1 MYSYSCYSIQNRV
14 CKWKGLTNP
23 ACTNQS
29 CQWNS
34 SAKEICPKKIEGKQ
48 LLQHNV
54 GKREKT
60 KLMNQEKSN
69 FDPRPTSEKNI
80 SDSCKLYFLSEVRNI
95 LPKATLN
102 ISAILPQ
109 CKDIHPSLEDIAA
122 DVMENCTNDQIDSFN
137 SKMSFSDSQI
147 HELEKAT
154 RNQSNSKNW
163 WSQRKERITPSRF
176 HEINQKMQMLYE
188 NYLKPVKCR
197 MTPLLLSIVEPKE
210 LKIVKSLKGGKKN
223 EKNTAERFMKTEGKK
238 TY

>member
-1 MYSYSCYSIQNRV
+1 
-14 CKWKGLTNP
+14 
-23 ACTNQS
+23 
-29 CQWNS
+29 
-34 SAKEICPKKIEGKQ
+34 
-48 LLQHNV
+48 
-54 GKREKT
+54 
-60 KLMNQEKSN
+60 MNQEKSN
-69 FDPRPTSEKNI
+69 FDPRPTSEKKI

-102 ISAILPQ
+102 ISVILPQ

-154 RNQSNSKNW
+154 RNQSNSNNW
-163 WSQRKERITPSRF
+163 WSQRKERIPPSRF
-176 HEINQKMQMLYE
+176 HEINQKMQMLYK

-210 LKIVKSLKGGKKN
+210 LQIVKSLKMGKKN
-223 EKNTAERFMKTEGKK
+223 EKNTAESFMKTEGKK

>member
-1 MYSYSCYSIQNRV
+1 M
-14 CKWKGLTNP
+14 
-23 ACTNQS
+23 
-29 CQWNS
+29 
-34 SAKEICPKKIEGKQ
+34 Q

-54 GKREKT
+54 GKREET

-154 RNQSNSKNW
+154 RNQSNSKN
-163 WSQRKERITPSRF
+163 
-176 HEINQKMQMLYE
+176 
-188 NYLKPVKCR
+188 
-197 MTPLLLSIVEPKE
+197 
-210 LKIVKSLKGGKKN
+210 
-223 EKNTAERFMKTEGKK
+223 
-238 TY
+238 